1 MNQSNKLNQYK
12 TRNETYITW
21 QHRHKLK
28 INNDAFAPLGITV
41 INSGIIYVFVLV
53 LETTR

>member
-21 QHRHKLK
+21 MATLTQAKNK
-28 INNDAFAPLGITV
+28 Q
-41 INSGIIYVFVLV
+41 
-53 LETTR
+53 